1 MQPPISCPQQRPTRL
16 LVFALLAL
24 LFLSGQAQAKENT
37 ADVSSPAP
45 SWQSAPDPRLESA
58 RAQLVSIAAS
68 IQERRHHLEVL
79 RKELAEAQ
87 TASEKAEL
95 EQQIKELE
103 ELIQATRNAF
113 ESIATGGLDSSIFL
127 DQPEQPFN
135 WQQDLF
141 YVISPL
147 LDELKR
153 MTETPRLIGRLN
165 SEIAEQE
172 SRLILINRALAYIAD
187 VKAGVEEE
195 ALLQRLLDLERTWQQ
210 RGSDAQL
217 ELQLLRNRLE
227 GLREEQYTFW
237 SRLHQG
243 LLNFI
248 AGRGVVL
255 VLAFFAAGAVWF
267 LMQALPKVIA
277 RREKDQAP
285 EPRKRYSRL
294 MTYGYQALRGL
305 LSLIALLL
313 VLYIFGDWLLMSLAL
328 IILFFL
334 AISFKN
340 YLPQFMTEARL
351 LLDMGPVREGERIIL
366 DGIPWQVKSLDID
379 YSTLRNPELQGGE
392 LHIPLANL
400 ASLISRP
407 LEPDEPL
414 FPTRA
419 GDFVILSDGTFGQVL
434 LQTPEI
440 VEMKVIGATR
450 TLSTSSFLDA
460 SPRNLSRNGFGYIVT
475 FGIDYQH
482 QAICLEEVPGIFHAA
497 VTDALKASSEGDSLE
512 SVLVDFKEAGASS
525 LDYLI
530 FVNMSGKAAGS
541 YWAVGRIV
549 QQACVRTCNERG
561 WIIPFTQLTVHQ
573 GDGPGRRI

>member
-248 AGRGVVL
+248 AGRGIVL